1 MSSSLTE
8 ETLAVLH
15 ESEEERIAYISLN
28 RWIEY
33 PLAQDILGKIDNL
46 FKYEK
51 GKSRISSI
59 LLVGASNNG
68 KTTLLERFM
77 ELHPPYDFVID
88 DNRPDTINGEFFES
102 YSGIGMPVLYTIA
115 PSEPSE
121 TRLYNNI
128 LNQIN
133 VPYKAG
139 DTVSKK
145 QFLVERWFRLL
156 QVEMLVI
163 DEIHNILS
171 GSVARQKQI
180 LNAIKNLSNTLKIP
194 IVLAGTKDS
203 LRAVGSDD
211 QISSRFRPEYLTRW
225 KMDKTFVSLLATIM
239 RFIPL
244 QKESDILNKECASE
258 ILEASNGYIGE
269 IINLIRTAA
278 IYAINTGSERITLK
292 EIKECPYNSLSRV
305 HKTMHLKDI

>member
-1 MSSSLTE
+1 MKPSLTK
-8 ETLAVLH
+8 ETMDMLDKPA
-15 ESEEERIAYISLN
+15 EERIAYITRN

-33 PLAQDILGKIDNL
+33 PLAQDILGKIENI

-51 GKSRISSI
+51 GKSRVSSI

-77 ELHPPYDFVID
+77 ELHPPYDYVVD
-88 DNRPDTINGEFFES
+88 GNRPDIVDDEFFES

-139 DTVSKK
+139 DTISKK
-145 QFLVERWFRLL
+145 QFLVERWLKLL
-156 QVEMLVI
+156 QVEMLII
-163 DEIHNILS
+163 DEVHNILS

-180 LNAIKNLSNTLKIP
+180 LNAVKNLSNTLKIP

-225 KMDKTFVSLLATIM
+225 KMDKAFVSLLATIM
-239 RFIPL
+239 RFMPL
-244 QKESDILNKECASE
+244 RKESDILNKECANE
-258 ILEASNGYIGE
+258 ILETSNGYIGE
-269 IINLIRTAA
+269 IINLIKTAA
-278 IYAINTGSERITLK
+278 IYAIETGSERITLK
-292 EIKECPYNSLSRV
+292 EIRECPYNSLQQV